1 MKKQWTWLA
10 AMGMSVMFATTAFAS
25 VPAVITE
32 SIDYGTDA
40 VVEIT
45 QVPDYEDVSVTLTVD
60 GVEENL
66 MPGTYEG
73 NVVLTVTQ
81 QNLVEYTSGKMVHP
95 FRQAIYVDE
104 TGVVDD
110 KSVLAAVIGG
120 NVDDHAATGITVI
133 SNGDAFNGIYVA
145 SGEYAVVDSEF
156 IFNGDGGN
164 DFAGFGSAIMATGE
178 GTRLTV
184 ENTHISTTGV
194 VRTTLTPSGGS
205 HVVVKNS
212 VLEAHDGVLPE
223 DYIPNTSL
231 GYMKSVPWM
240 LGLYGNCRATNML
253 GTDTQETFINS
264 SVSTENWGI
273 LSVDDCSN
281 VKLTGI
287 NSSFSTTG
295 IAGYG
300 AYGIGYA
307 VDRFYGCEFDVATY
321 AGVMTMGGS
330 IYFDDSTPENVQ
342 ALNEELDL
350 RLTEEEMAAF
360 ESRGNVLK
368 TGGSALMLF
377 NTEARTA
384 ATVLGST
391 VIDAG
396 RACFLTRSGLA
407 DITVDGAQGAQLSS
421 EIGVILQM
429 IDIDKAPRV
438 NEEIDG
444 VTYSVYPGPWSEPYA
459 SYEEVEVS
467 TSIDPTAESSKDVI
481 ATFANI
487 ELEGDFYNGT
497 TGADTAQ
504 NLELTLDNAQVTG
517 LITATFAQHEKAE
530 LYPEDWQMIGVVEN
544 TPEPVINNGV
554 LLTMENSA
562 VWNVTGECYISA
574 LTMDESSTLNGD
586 LWVDGE
592 KVDTANGGGWTG
604 NIVVTVSGEA
614 VQKENNIPEREVVE
628 DAGGSGGSAGGP
640 GAGGDSA
647 AESAPGDDNDDS
659 ASEAAPE
666 AEPAASADESNGEV
680 QAAPEAP
687 AKAGTSDGEAAPEP
701 PAKPDGEAASSGE
714 GGEKQEFSLYPME
727 GYEKSFEGYKAWVCD
742 AFRSN
747 ERITNL
753 EEKIAAVQAT
763 TEETYDPEAMP
774 FKIQIDFGLIC
785 SFDDYMAQN

>member
-1 MKKQWTWLA
+1 MKKQWIWLA

-66 MPGTYEG
+66 MPGIYEG

-164 DFAGFGSAIMATGE
+164 DFAGFGSAIMATGA

-544 TPEPVINNGV
+544 TPE
-554 LLTMENSA
+554 
-562 VWNVTGECYISA
+562 
-574 LTMDESSTLNGD
+574 
-586 LWVDGE
+586 
-592 KVDTANGGGWTG
+592 
-604 NIVVTVSGEA
+604 
-614 VQKENNIPEREVVE
+614 REVVE